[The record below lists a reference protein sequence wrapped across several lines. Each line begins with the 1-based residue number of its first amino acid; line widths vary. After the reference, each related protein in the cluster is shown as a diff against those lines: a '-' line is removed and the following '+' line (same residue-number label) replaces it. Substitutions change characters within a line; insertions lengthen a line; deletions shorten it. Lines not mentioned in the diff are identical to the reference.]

1 MAKHHILVGA
11 NALFS
16 PRGRINRLQFLLNFW
31 ACQVLIFVIWF
42 GVAILPD
49 ALSDEWAGR
58 LDQPLNW
65 LTMVLTV
72 LLYYALF
79 CLCATRLH
87 DVGLSAW
94 FGLILFAGFIPGLI
108 VSIGGDVIEAAHLTD
123 MTNFVAF
130 LGNLAVLTLGIALT
144 VWPGQPDDNIYGP
157 SPDAQQAPVKN

>member
-31 ACQVLIFVIWF
+31 SCQVLIFLIWF
-42 GVAILPD
+42 AVAILPD
-49 ALSDEWAGR
+49 ALSDEWAAR
-58 LDQPLNW
+58 LDQPMNW

-87 DVGLSAW
+87 DIGFTAW
-94 FGLILFAGFIPGLI
+94 LGLILFAGFIPGLI
-108 VSIGGDVIEAAHLTD
+108 SSIGSDTIEAAGLTD
-123 MTNFVAF
+123 MLNFVAF
-130 LGNLAVLTLGIALT
+130 LGNLAVLVLGIALSI
-144 VWPGQPDDNIYGP
+144 WPGQPDENAYGP
-157 SPDAQQAPVKN
+157 SPDSEAG

>member
-11 NALFS
+11 NAMFS
-16 PRGRINRLQFLLNFW
+16 PRGRINRLQFMLNFW

-49 ALSDEWAGR
+49 ALSDEWAAR
-58 LDQPLNW
+58 LDQPMTW

-87 DVGLSAW
+87 DIGFSAW
-94 FGLILFAGFIPGLI
+94 LGLILFAGFIPGLLS
-108 VSIGGDVIEAAHLTD
+108 SIGGDIIEATGLTD
-123 MTNFVAF
+123 MLNFVAF
-130 LGNLAVLTLGIALT
+130 LGNLAVLILGVALS
-144 VWPGQPDDNIYGP
+144 VWPGQPDENMYGP
-157 SPDAQQAPVKN
+157 SPDAPVA

>member
-11 NALFS
+11 NAMFS
-16 PRGRINRLQFLLNFW
+16 PRGRINRLQFVLNFW

-42 GVAILPD
+42 GIAILPD
-49 ALSDEWAGR
+49 ALSDEWAAR

-72 LLYYALF
+72 LLYFALF

-94 FGLILFAGFIPGLI
+94 LGLILFAGFIPGLI
-108 VSIGGDVIEAAHLTD
+108 SSIGSDAIEAAGLTD
-123 MTNFVAF
+123 MVNFIAF
-130 LGNLAVLTLGIALT
+130 LGNLAVLILGIALS
-144 VWPGQPDDNIYGP
+144 VWPGQPEENIYGP
-157 SPDAQQAPVKN
+157 SPDQT